1 MSLTGNPIN
10 QNLICFWPMTD
21 GSGGITDISGN
32 GYDGVATSSPT
43 WETTS
48 KGTAP
53 SFTGGSRFEVSSAL
67 WATYFNTQTQLSM
80 AGWYY
85 ADALTDQSIGLNCFD
100 GVGSEFL
107 VRFDTSRLQGIIGNG
122 GFVQSST
129 AVTAA
134 TAGQWQQYAVTVD
147 MSIGEMKVYMDK
159 VLLTTASFSA
169 RTFAGL
175 TDDPAIG
182 ASTTG
187 SRAFTGEQQNIRL
200 FDRILSQSDVETL
213 YDDPWA
219 GTSYSPNESTSNVN
233 LLDPAVVKAGLSDG
247 TNLKAG
253 ITTSSYGGGTPSS
266 PEEIKN
272 GWLDSEGNLKA
283 GLVDENGDLKKGL
296 TGN

>member
-53 SFTGGSRFEVSSAL
+53 SFTGGL

-175 TDDPAIG
+175 T
-182 ASTTG
+182 
-187 SRAFTGEQQNIRL
+187 
-200 FDRILSQSDVETL
+200 RILSQSDVETL